1 MQLIYCY
8 IKKFRNIQRQEVS
21 LSDKFKCSYKDGRLW
36 IEMSTDNSMADYI
49 YENDFMRSLRIIVGK
64 TGSGKTNFLQ
74 MIGMD
79 SWNRMGSTKRDAY
92 FMLYKMEVKNE
103 FFVEIVGMSIHGIK
117 KNISSNHID
126 SKTIKAVYKIK
137 YDFNSQKITDVRD
150 ANYEDAEHTYII
162 NAFDRNA
169 FADCPYENERQEGVV
184 NHDNFIG
191 RMINQFGNASVSME
205 CDYLKAYLNKM
216 PQESIKR
223 NASLVIR
230 WNNWQYKHKFDLD
243 EHLVKR
249 EYWTYKDKA
258 EKQRTNNARDGK
270 PYDTPIKY
278 SKNSTPKSRFLHDLM
293 TDFAIYLR
301 KCAECVDENFPDKYY
316 RWAGYTEDLGVDN
329 PRELPDGENLS
340 ILKRIDWLC
349 QYIDYHTDEMLG
361 NKGLLWQIGVDIKDL
376 FYLLGKM
383 DERYFSDE
391 EFSIPAIEIDI
402 SEGAV
407 MRDVFER
414 MEQYRPDQIGIFTKS
429 LLPYHWTYVS
439 SGEYQYAKVW
449 GILEEYG
456 VKAKVLRKGEKFSEA
471 RQPDFILLLDEPEN
485 YMHPE
490 MCRTFIHDLN
500 NLLKQR
506 NPKSSFQ
513 VILSTHS
520 PFMLSDVLANQII
533 KMDYDDK
540 GLCVISHAEKPT
552 YAANIH
558 SIMADSFFLKYTIG
572 DQARLFLT
580 EKFELFKNMQKRRGN
595 LSDTDKCE
603 IAKMQE
609 LLPSIGDEL
618 IRHIMS
624 SIINKLQ

>member
-243 EHLVKR
+243 EHLVKG

-258 EKQRTNNARDGK
+258 EKQRTNNARHGK